1 MTTKKITRILAAMAA
16 ALLLILGVRIDTAA
30 ADRSLPARPWQ
41 SRPFTARAG
50 LLDREAVLKIVLE
63 MVGLTGQQLTGL
75 QLELDRDDG
84 ITEYEVEF
92 RSGGVEYE
100 AQLDAATGDLLE
112 LEREPE
118 KTEPGPCSTAAD
130 TGISREEA
138 LAAVL
143 ARAGLTREQIRDL
156 EVELD
161 RERGQ
166 LVYQVEFQ
174 SGRIEYEGEVDP
186 ATGELL
192 RYKTE
197 RDD

>member
-1 MTTKKITRILAAMAA
+1 MTTKKTTRILAAMAA

-30 ADRSLPARPWQ
+30 ADRSLPVRPWQ
-41 SRPFTARAG
+41 SRPFTARSG

-143 ARAGLTREQIRDL
+143 TRAGLTREQVRDP

-192 RYKTE
+192 RYETE